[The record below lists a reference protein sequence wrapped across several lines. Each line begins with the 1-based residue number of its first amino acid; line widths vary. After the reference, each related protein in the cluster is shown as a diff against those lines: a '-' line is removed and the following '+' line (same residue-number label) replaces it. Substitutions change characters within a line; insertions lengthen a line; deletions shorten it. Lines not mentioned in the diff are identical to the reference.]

1 MGPRFNIVV
10 YAIACPPLS
19 QPTFRPGFYSA
30 PRNAPAPLT
39 PLIHFSHSCNCWIF
53 RPLSATATMEARTGE
68 VSERRIDLNVSPEQE
83 PTFGAWLR
91 RLREV
96 SGLTQEE
103 LASRAGLTSNAVS
116 ALELGTRK
124 HPYPHTVRSL
134 ADALGLSEDE
144 RTSLLAAIPKR
155 NATEL
160 EIYSLVPESPRFT
173 LPSPPTPL
181 LDRERELSEIRE
193 LFLSSSEVRLVTLT
207 GIGGVGKTRLAMAV
221 AHEVESHF
229 PDGVAFV
236 ALAPLRDTALVL
248 STIARLLG
256 LREAEGQSAGD
267 TLRAYLRE
275 KRTLLVL
282 DNFEQLLE
290 AAAEVAGLIEACTG
304 LVVLTT
310 SRAPLRVRGEQE
322 YPVSPLALPS
332 STQNPTKEEVLTTP
346 SGQLFVER
354 VRAASPYFAL
364 TTENA
369 ASVAAICWRLAGLPL
384 ALELAAAKVRLLE
397 PQALLSRL
405 DQALS
410 TAWAR
415 DLPERQRTMRATLDW
430 SHELLSKPER
440 RLFRCLSVFAGG
452 FTLEAA
458 ETVGASE
465 GPEGVLGLLGA
476 LIEQSLVV
484 VQTSKAGVETRYG
497 MLEPVRQYARQKLEE
512 SGEDER
518 VSMRHAE
525 YYLALAEQARAELHG
540 PRQAEWLDRLAREH
554 DNVGAAMAWLLE
566 RGKPGEV
573 ARIGWGIYEFWF
585 RRGYIGEGLRWMER
599 VLAEEGAM
607 PDLARPRALFV
618 AAILSFLRGEADRA
632 AVVATESVAAARAAG
647 DPETLAYAL
656 GMKGLASLSR
666 GDLDTAEAVLS
677 ESLRLFRE
685 LGDPHSVSSGLYG
698 PANLALARGNGSE
711 AMRLLGEGEALS
723 REAGNWSMLANFL
736 GTQAL
741 LKRLEGNDAGTGE
754 LLRESVE
761 IAGMLRDDY
770 NVVFCATGLAG
781 VAAREGRAKRAARLF
796 GVADALSE
804 KTGAGVSWSV
814 LRSLNERDLASTREM
829 LGPGTFEKAWA
840 EGRAITLEEAVAYA
854 LSGAGA
860 TERQRP

>member
-1 MGPRFNIVV
+1 
-10 YAIACPPLS
+10 
-19 QPTFRPGFYSA
+19 
-30 PRNAPAPLT
+30 
-39 PLIHFSHSCNCWIF
+39 
-53 RPLSATATMEARTGE
+53 MEARTGE
-68 VSERRIDLNVSPEQE
+68 VSERRIGLKVSPEQE
-83 PTFGAWLR
+83 PTFGARLR

-116 ALELGTRK
+116 ALERGTRK

-144 RTSLLAAIPKR
+144 RTSLLAAVPKR

-160 EIYSLVPESPRFT
+160 EIPSPVPESPRFT

-181 LDRERELSEIRE
+181 LGRERELSEIRE
-193 LFLSSSEVRLVTLT
+193 LFLSSSQVRLVTLT
-207 GIGGVGKTRLAMAV
+207 GIGGVGKTRLALAV

-229 PDGVAFV
+229 PGGVAFV

-248 STIARLLG
+248 STTARLLG

-346 SGQLFVER
+346 SGQLFEER
-354 VRAASPYFAL
+354 ARAASPYFAL

-410 TAWAR
+410 MAWAR

-430 SHELLSKPER
+430 SHELLSNPER

-458 ETVGASE
+458 ETIAKAFRAETVEDSE
-465 GPEGVLGLLGA
+465 EPEEVLGLLGA

-512 SGEDER
+512 SGEGER

-540 PRQAEWLDRLAREH
+540 PRQAEWLDRLAHEH

-632 AVVATESVAAARAAG
+632 AAVATESVAAARAAG

-698 PANLALARGNGSE
+698 PANLALARGDGSE

-723 REAGNWSMLANFL
+723 REAGNWSMLATFL
-736 GTQAL
+736 GTQAISA
-741 LKRLEGNDAGTGE
+741 RLEGDDARTAE

-814 LRSLNERDLASTREM
+814 LQSLNERDLASTREM
-829 LGPGTFEKAWA
+829 LGPATFEKAWA
-840 EGRAITLEEAVAYA
+840 EGRAMTLEEAVAYA
-854 LSGAGA
+854 LSEAGA